1 MKFFFNSIIILLAC
15 SSHICFGQLQNS
27 TLKGRAID
35 PVTNEAL
42 PFASV
47 SISQASGEATNI
59 VGVVQ
64 TGPDGTFLFEKIKA
78 GSYTLKV
85 TYVGYQNFEQPI
97 ELQPNQVLDVKNISV
112 QPESKLLKEVEVVA
126 EKSPVELAP
135 GKRIFNVDKSLT
147 SIGGT
152 AESLLRNV
160 PSVTI
165 DESGAASLRNM
176 SATIYVNN
184 KPTQLTLAQ
193 IPANQIASIEVIS
206 NPSARYD
213 ASTSGGI
220 INLVLKQNRE
230 QGYNGNVSI
239 GVGNNNRYDGTL
251 NLDWQQGKWNVT
263 SLYSFNSTKNPLNG
277 YAHRINKN
285 DDGSAASYFD
295 QSTAISL
302 DNIFQSG
309 RVAADYHA
317 NKSNVISLAGTIV
330 AGSFNTIS
338 NQAYSIRDASGNV
351 VSIGD
356 RNTIPH
362 NGYVNSGAEFDYK
375 HLFPQKGRELTFI
388 SSLTHSRVSNAGDW
402 LTTAYNV
409 EATGTTTTQPGYP
422 VQNAIDGRIIGN
434 QVLAQLDYVHPVSE
448 SAKLE
453 LGLRSFSYLR
463 DQQYLFSEVN
473 GENKSLLQN
482 YSQNA
487 QINESVNAVY
497 GLYSQKLKNQYSF
510 QAGLRLEQ
518 SFLHG
523 LSHFDETKFGYNYP
537 SKTGQNLFQS
547 FFPSFSLDKKI
558 DDNSEWNFSL
568 SRKVGRPNF
577 RHMFLGIQAND
588 KQNIMIG
595 NPAIRPEFI
604 NTAEV
609 NYNKTWEGHSEN
621 SLQWLSTG
629 YYIYEDHTIKP
640 VTQPLQSDSSILV
653 TTFQNIKADVQ
664 YGIDNTLNYSAGP
677 LSIVANFNAYEAII
691 QSIDVTNKML
701 RYNAKLSL
709 GYKFGSGFSAQ
720 LSGQRRSKGPQLQ
733 GYQKAVTAADFAL
746 RKGFWKNRASLTFII
761 NDIFNSR
768 RFVTIY
774 DQPLA
779 YQTSMNRREI
789 RYYKLTLQLP
799 LSKVASKTKAKRIA
813 DPDIDFGN

>member
-1 MKFFFNSIIILLAC
+1 MRFFFNITALL
-15 SSHICFGQLQNS
+15 ICVVHVSFSQTQNS
-27 TLKGRAID
+27 SIKGRAID
-35 PVTNEAL
+35 GGTTEPL
-42 PFASV
+42 SFASV
-47 SISQASGEATNI
+47 SLSQPSGETTKIVAVAQTNAE
-59 VGVVQ
+59 GEFQ
-64 TGPDGTFLFEKIKA
+64 FDKLKE
-78 GSYTLKV
+78 GSYTLKI
-85 TYVGYQNFEQPI
+85 TYVGYQTFEQAI
-97 ELQPNQVLDVKNISV
+97 VLKQSQTFDLKTLAVKS
-112 QPESKLLKEVEVVA
+112 ESKLLKEVEVVA
-126 EKSPVELAP
+126 EKSQVEIAP

-220 INLVLKQNRE
+220 INLVLKQNKE
-230 QGYNGNVSI
+230 PGYNGNVTV

-251 NLDWQQGKWNVT
+251 NVDWQKGKWNLT

-285 DDGSAASYFD
+285 DDGSVASYFD
-295 QSTAISL
+295 QSTLISL
-302 DNIFQSG
+302 NNIFQSG
-309 RVAADYHA
+309 RIAADYHA
-317 NKSNVISLAGTIV
+317 SKSNTISVAGTVV
-330 AGSFNTIS
+330 AGSFNTVS
-338 NQAYSIRDASGNV
+338 DQSYSTRNSFGDL
-351 VSIGD
+351 VSIGA
-356 RNTIPH
+356 RNTVPH
-362 NGYVNSGAEFDYK
+362 NSYVNSGLEVDFK
-375 HLFPQKGRELTFI
+375 HLFPQKGRELNFM

-409 EATGTTTTQPGYP
+409 DATGTTTPQNGYP
-422 VQNAIDGRIIGN
+422 VQNVIDGRIIGN
-434 QVLAQLDYVHPVSE
+434 QVLAQLDYVHPVGE
-448 SAKLE
+448 FAKWE
-453 LGLRSFSYLR
+453 LGVRSFSYLR
-463 DQQYLFSEVN
+463 DQQYLFSEMN
-473 GENKSLLQN
+473 GETKTLLQN

-487 QINESVNAVY
+487 QINESVNAIY
-497 GLYSQKLKNQYSF
+497 GLYSQNLRNQYSF

-523 LSHFDETKFGYNYP
+523 LSHFDESKFGYNYP
-537 SKTGQNLFQS
+537 SKMGQNLFQS
-547 FFPSFSLDKKI
+547 FFPSLSLDKKV
-558 DDNSEWNFSL
+558 DENSEWNVSL

-577 RHMFLGIQAND
+577 RHMFVGIQAND

-609 NYNKTWEGHSEN
+609 NYNKSWSGKSEN

-640 VTQPLQSDSSILV
+640 VTQPLATDSSILV
-653 TTFQNIKADVQ
+653 TTFQNIKADIQ

-691 QSIDVTNKML
+691 QSIDITNKML
-701 RYNAKLSL
+701 RYNAKLSF
-709 GYKFGSGFSAQ
+709 GYKFKAGFSAQ
-720 LSGQRRSKGPQLQ
+720 LSGQRRSKGPALQ
-733 GYQKAVTAADFAL
+733 GYQKSVTAADFAL
-746 RKGFWKNRASLTFII
+746 RKGFWQNRASLTFII

-768 RFVTIY
+768 RFVSIY

-789 RYYKLTLQLP
+789 RFYKLTLQLP
-799 LSKVASKTKAKRIA
+799 LSKVTSKMKTKRIA